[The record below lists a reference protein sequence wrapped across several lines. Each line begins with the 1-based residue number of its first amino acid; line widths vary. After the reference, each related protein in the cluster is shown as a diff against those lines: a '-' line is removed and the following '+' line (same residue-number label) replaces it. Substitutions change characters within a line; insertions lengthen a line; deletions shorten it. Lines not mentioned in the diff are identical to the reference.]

1 VDIYK
6 NRNKFKVI
14 IGVVALLIGSVSLW
28 YTNNLVKKLAER
40 EQKLIDLSAK
50 AYRQIANVDDIS
62 SLQSMDQGFLF
73 NEIIEANNSIP
84 VILTDEAGNYM
95 SHRNFTI
102 PENLSREERHQ
113 FIEREIARM
122 KDEYPPIEV
131 DLPGLKQ
138 YIYYKNSYLISQLK
152 YYPYVQLS
160 VIAIFVFMG
169 YLAFSISRN
178 AEQNRVWV
186 GLAKETAHQLG
197 TPLSSLMAWVE
208 YFKSDERFEG
218 EEFIEELEKDIQR
231 LNIITSRF
239 SSIGSEPVLKPEN
252 ITDLIV
258 ETVDYLSRRISTKVQ
273 FSINQINVDDELV
286 ADINRPLFGWV
297 IENICKNAV
306 DAMGGKG
313 KIWIDLERSGTN
325 DIIID
330 ISDNGK
336 GILKSHFKKVF
347 EPGFTTKQRGWG
359 LGLTLVKRIIEI
371 YHKGKIFV
379 KHSEPGVAT
388 TFRLILKAHQKQ

>member
-1 VDIYK
+1 M
-6 NRNKFKVI
+6 
-14 IGVVALLIGSVSLW
+14 LIGSVSLW
-28 YTNNLVKKLAER
+28 YTNILVRKLAER

-50 AYRQIANVDDIS
+50 AYRQIANVDDFS

-102 PENLSREERHQ
+102 PEKLSREARHQ
-113 FIEREIARM
+113 FIEREIERM
-122 KDEYPPIEV
+122 KNEYPPIEIE
-131 DLPGLKQ
+131 LPGLKQ

-152 YYPYVQLS
+152 YYPYIQLS
-160 VIAIFVFMG
+160 VIGIFVFMG

-208 YFKSDERFEG
+208 YFKADDRFEG
-218 EEFIEELEKDIQR
+218 EEFIGELEKDIQR
-231 LNIITSRF
+231 LNMITSRF
-239 SSIGSEPVLKPEN
+239 SSIGSEPVLKPDN
-252 ITDLIV
+252 ITELIV

-273 FSINQINVDDELV
+273 FSINQKDVDDELV
-286 ADINRPLFGWV
+286 VDINRPLFGWV
-297 IENICKNAV
+297 IENVCKNAV
-306 DAMGGKG
+306 DAMGGIG
-313 KIWIDLERSGTN
+313 KIWIDLERSGSN
-325 DIIID
+325 EIIID
-330 ISDNGK
+330 ISDTGK
-336 GILKSHFKKVF
+336 GIHKSHFKKVF

-379 KHSEPGVAT
+379 KQSEPGVAT
-388 TFRLILKAHQKQ
+388 TFRLILKAHQKQQ